1 MIRVKICGI
10 TNLSDALEAI
20 EAGADA
26 LGFIF
31 YRSSPR
37 YIAPEVL
44 QQWVVQL
51 PPFVTKVGV
60 FVNEARDN
68 INRICENCQLG
79 VVQLHGQES
88 PRFCQQVSK
97 PVIKAFRL
105 RKEEDLL
112 ALKAYKTDT
121 VSGLLLDSFSE
132 HTPGGTGRVFN
143 WDLAKQAKQY
153 GRIILAGGLT
163 PKNVSEAV
171 AQVKPYGVDVCS
183 GVEIR
188 PGKKDK
194 TKLEQFIRA
203 AKGFY
208 PAGG

>member
-60 FVNEARDN
+60 FVNEERDN

-97 PVIKAFRL
+97 PVIKALRL

-183 GVEIR
+183 GVESR